1 MVQSSIPLI
10 YYTVFV
16 AMHSAKVLI
25 TAGAFVVFQI
35 QRSLAIRWCW
45 GSHVQEEAVCGR
57 TACPFPVLRCDLCR
71 RSCLWWADDT
81 PFQVHILIS
90 SSTVHHSCSVVGEFI
105 GVKNF
110 HQVLCATDR
119 QSCCV
124 SFCLLPFVCRDTKPA
139 YHGILLVLVEALESF
154 WGRWSVAAHPIQG
167 LAVCSNLF
175 LMLALLMHCKVYRT
189 GSRAF
194 RYVEPDKHFCW
205 LQF

>member
-1 MVQSSIPLI
+1 MFRKKLSVGGQHVLFQSLGV
-10 YYTVFV
+10 TC
-16 AMHSAKVLI
+16 AGGHACGELI
-25 TAGAFVVFQI
+25 TLPSKFT
-35 QRSLAIRWCW
+35 S
-45 GSHVQEEAVCGR
+45 
-57 TACPFPVLRCDLCR
+57 VLR
-71 RSCLWWADDT
+71 S
-81 PFQVHILIS
+81 FLIS
-90 SSTVHHSCSVVGEFI
+90 SSTVHHSCSVVGELI

-119 QSCCV
+119 QFCCV

-194 RYVEPDKHFCW
+194 RYVEPDKHFC
-205 LQF
+205 